1 MSTAPND
8 IDSLPIAFRAVGLTT
23 ILREYEAAI
32 TRAEAENWGYR
43 QFLHHLVELEA
54 SERLSR
60 KIERLL
66 KDSDLPPG
74 VSLMQL
80 EQSKI
85 PEKARRQLPTLLSG
99 DFVRRGDNLLCF
111 GLPGRGKSFYVA
123 ALARALIEQHQM
135 RVLFIP
141 TFRLVTQLIAA
152 KRDLKLPAFLDRLD
166 RYDAVVLDDVGYV
179 QQVTEEMEVLFTFFA
194 HRYEQQKSLLITS
207 NLVFS
212 EWDKIFRNPM
222 TTMAV
227 VDRLV
232 HRAIILEFR
241 ADRSI
246 REEIAAAR
254 RDS

>member
-1 MSTAPND
+1 VSADPSG
-8 IDSLPIAFRAVGLTT
+8 IDGLPIALRTLGLSCM
-23 ILREYEAAI
+23 LREYEAAI

-43 QFLHHLVELEA
+43 QFLHTLAELEA
-54 SERLSR
+54 SERLRR
-60 KIERLL
+60 KIQRLL
-66 KDSDLPPG
+66 DDSDLPPG
-74 VSLMQL
+74 ISLMQL
-80 EQSKI
+80 EQGKI

-111 GLPGRGKSFYVA
+111 GLPGRGKSYYVA
-123 ALARALIEQHQM
+123 ALARSLIEQHQM
-135 RVLFIP
+135 KVLFVP

-152 KRDLKLPAFLDRLD
+152 KRDLKLPGFLDRLD
-166 RYDAVVLDDVGYV
+166 RYDAIVLDDVGYV
-179 QQVTEEMEVLFTFFA
+179 QQAAEEMEVLFTFFA

-241 ADRSI
+241 ANRSI
-246 REEIAAAR
+246 REEMAAAR
-254 RDS
+254 KLD

>member
-1 MSTAPND
+1 MSATPNG
-8 IDSLPIAFRAVGLTT
+8 IDSLPIVLRTVGLTA

-43 QFLHHLVELEA
+43 QFLYHLVELEA
-54 SERLSR
+54 SERLRR

-66 KDSDLPPG
+66 NDSDLPPG
-74 VSLMQL
+74 ISLVQL
-80 EQSKI
+80 EQNKI

-111 GLPGRGKSFYVA
+111 GLPGRGKSYYVT
-123 ALARALIEQHQM
+123 ALARALVEQHQM
-135 RVLFIP
+135 KVMFVP

-152 KRDLKLPAFLDRLD
+152 KRDLKLPGFLDRLD
-166 RYDAVVLDDVGYV
+166 RYDAIVLDDVGYV
-179 QQVTEEMEVLFTFFA
+179 HQVAEEMEVLFTFFA

-241 ADRSI
+241 SDRSI
-246 REEIAAAR
+246 REEMAAAR
-254 RDS
+254 RDN